1 MSCRI
6 YSNRN
11 HHNPFI
17 LHIICR
23 TRQTTLSYRTPAEV
37 KSSITSRS
45 ARRTFW
51 RISGGTS
58 LDTCSLSR
66 TFASHLCSFS
76 EGTCHP
82 LTGSLFR
89 LPAFPLS
96 FSFRQLPGFFRFLG
110 FRLLRFFRLLLYFFL
125 FRFRFGLDNNGFF
138 ILLGKHLLFYRLLH
152 FRGNGLRHHIHF
164 HQRGISTS
172 KCIGHFTQH
181 YRHTVFILLLRQS
194 EANQYQQENE
204 RYMYQQRTYHSY
216 IFAFLLRIH
225 HCHLLF
231 NHLQCTIY
239 PSYIY
244 FPSGGRVASTI
255 LNLFS
260 LAIFSTFTI
269 SL

>member
-1 MSCRI
+1 MIEYNVMKNCPKTLPESEACDGI
-6 YSNRN
+6 WPWCSDNTVVQFN
-11 HHNPFI
+11 VVSDHKS
-17 LHIICR
+17 IIDGYAYV
-23 TRQTTLSYRTPAEV
+23 SYRTSAEV

-45 ARRTFW
+45 TRRTFW

-89 LPAFPLS
+89 LPAFPLG
-96 FSFRQLPGFFRFLG
+96 FSFRQLPSFFRFLG
-110 FRLLRFFRLLLYFFL
+110 FRLLRFFRFLLYFFL
-125 FRFRFGLDNNGFF
+125 FFRFCFGLDNNGFF

-204 RYMYQQRTYHSY
+204 RYMYLKMRRGLS
-216 IFAFLLRIH
+216 
-225 HCHLLF
+225 
-231 NHLQCTIY
+231 
-239 PSYIY
+239 
-244 FPSGGRVASTI
+244 I
-255 LNLFS
+255 LNSATL
-260 LAIFSTFTI
+260 L
-269 SL
+269 